1 MRGSPPAIE
10 TIGAPHSS
18 TAATACSTGMRCFS
32 TDAGC
37 WILPQPAHLR
47 LQANSGSS
55 SMISGYFSTL
65 LIFCFIRYV
74 PSFTV
79 RWSGMA
85 MSCCLR
91 IPALAPRRPVCQL
104 GHAICLEHTACMS
117 HDVCMPAK
125 PQPRRAEHASDTR
138 AALVAAAR
146 RLFAAHGYDGTG
158 TEQIVADARV
168 TRGALYHHF
177 RDKADLFRAV
187 MAEAAGS
194 IAQRLIDEQLALEAP
209 SPLAEIQE
217 GISAFLDVCVGGDF
231 QRIVLVDGPRVLG
244 SDAWEELVERYGR
257 GILEE
262 WLNRC
267 VEAGDLAAVPVPA
280 LARLLIAM
288 LTEAS
293 LAIAR
298 SATPSET
305 RAEFGIVLDRM
316 LTGLRP

>member
-1 MRGSPPAIE
+1 
-10 TIGAPHSS
+10 
-18 TAATACSTGMRCFS
+18 
-32 TDAGC
+32 
-37 WILPQPAHLR
+37 
-47 LQANSGSS
+47 
-55 SMISGYFSTL
+55 
-65 LIFCFIRYV
+65 
-74 PSFTV
+74 
-79 RWSGMA
+79 
-85 MSCCLR
+85 
-91 IPALAPRRPVCQL
+91 
-104 GHAICLEHTACMS
+104 
-117 HDVCMPAK
+117 MPAK

-138 AALVAAAR
+138 AALIAAAR

-194 IAQRLIDEQLALEAP
+194 IAQRLIDEQLASQAP
-209 SPLAEIQE
+209 SPLAEIQQ

-267 VEAGDLAAVPVPA
+267 VEAGDLEAVPVRA

-298 SATPSET
+298 SAAPSET
-305 RAEFGIVLDRM
+305 RAEFGIVLSRM

>member
-1 MRGSPPAIE
+1 MF
-10 TIGAPHSS
+10 HNDCM
-18 TAATACSTGMRCFS
+18 AA
-32 TDAGC
+32 
-37 WILPQPAHLR
+37 
-47 LQANSGSS
+47 
-55 SMISGYFSTL
+55 
-65 LIFCFIRYV
+65 
-74 PSFTV
+74 
-79 RWSGMA
+79 
-85 MSCCLR
+85 
-91 IPALAPRRPVCQL
+91 
-104 GHAICLEHTACMS
+104 E
-117 HDVCMPAK
+117 
-125 PQPRRAEHASDTR
+125 PQPRRAEHTSDTR
-138 AALVAAAR
+138 TALVTAAR
-146 RLFAAHGYDGTG
+146 SLFAAHGYDGTG

-194 IAQRLIDEQLALEAP
+194 VAQRLIDEQLASVSP
-209 SPLAEIQE
+209 SPLDEIRD
-217 GISAFLDVCVGGDF
+217 GVSAFLDVCVGGDF

-267 VEAGDLAAVPVPA
+267 VEAAELEAVPVSA

-298 SATPSET
+298 SASPAQT
-305 RAEFGIVLDRM
+305 RADLGIVLDRM

>member
-1 MRGSPPAIE
+1 
-10 TIGAPHSS
+10 
-18 TAATACSTGMRCFS
+18 
-32 TDAGC
+32 
-37 WILPQPAHLR
+37 
-47 LQANSGSS
+47 
-55 SMISGYFSTL
+55 
-65 LIFCFIRYV
+65 
-74 PSFTV
+74 
-79 RWSGMA
+79 
-85 MSCCLR
+85 
-91 IPALAPRRPVCQL
+91 
-104 GHAICLEHTACMS
+104 
-117 HDVCMPAK
+117 MPAK

-267 VEAGDLAAVPVPA
+267 MEAGDLEAVPVQA

-288 LTEAS
+288 LTRPAWRSRGRRPPRRPAPSSAS
-293 LAIAR
+293 SWTGCSPACAR
-298 SATPSET
+298 EQ
-305 RAEFGIVLDRM
+305 RARQ
-316 LTGLRP
+316 LTGLGARACP

>member
-1 MRGSPPAIE
+1 
-10 TIGAPHSS
+10 
-18 TAATACSTGMRCFS
+18 
-32 TDAGC
+32 
-37 WILPQPAHLR
+37 
-47 LQANSGSS
+47 
-55 SMISGYFSTL
+55 
-65 LIFCFIRYV
+65 
-74 PSFTV
+74 
-79 RWSGMA
+79 MA
-85 MSCCLR
+85 
-91 IPALAPRRPVCQL
+91 
-104 GHAICLEHTACMS
+104 
-117 HDVCMPAK
+117 AK

-138 AALVAAAR
+138 IALIAAAR
-146 RLFAAHGYDGTG
+146 RLFAAQGYDETG

-187 MAEAAGS
+187 MAEDAGS
-194 IAQRLIDEQLALEAP
+194 VAQRLIDEQLASESP
-209 SPLAEIQE
+209 SPLAEIRN
-217 GISAFLDVCVGGDF
+217 GVAAFLDVCMDGDF

-267 VEAGDLAAVPVPA
+267 VEAGELAVVPVRA

-298 SATPSET
+298 SAAPTQT
-305 RAEFGIVLDRM
+305 RADLGVVLDRI